1 MEINSE
7 IYRDLKEVIFVRL
20 KYGIIGGGKGVE
32 REEVEK
38 VGVLILRV
46 TESYRRV
53 LRGGKKKII

>member
-1 MEINSE
+1 MEINIE